1 MSKKDE
7 IIDALVPDTPVDNI
21 ERRWLLRF
29 GGRMVITLLHFALFV
44 MMVVLLFY
52 EQVPDSSRDLIS
64 AFVGLLI
71 GSQREA
77 ISWFFKDN
85 HPQEKE

>member
-29 GGRMVITLLHFALFV
+29 VARFAITLLHFVLFCG
-44 MMVVLLFY
+44 MVVLLTY
-52 EQVPDSSRDLIS
+52 ESIPDSSRDLIS

-85 HPQEKE
+85 HPAEKE

>member
-7 IIDALVPDTPVDNI
+7 IIDALVTDTPIDNT

-29 GGRMVITLLHFALFV
+29 GGRLVITLLHFALFV
-44 MMVVLLFY
+44 MMVVMLFY
-52 EQVPDSSRDLIS
+52 ESVPDSSRDLIS

>member
-7 IIDALVPDTPVDNI
+7 IIDALVTDTPIDNT

-29 GGRMVITLLHFALFV
+29 GGRLVITLLHFALFV
-44 MMVVLLFY
+44 MMVVMLFY
-52 EQVPDSSRDLIS
+52 ETVPDSSRDLIS

-85 HPQEKE
+85 HPVEKE

>member
-7 IIDALVPDTPVDNI
+7 IIDALVTDTPIDNT

-29 GGRMVITLLHFALFV
+29 GGRLVITLLHFALFV

>member
-1 MSKKDE
+1 VSKKDE
-7 IIDALVPDTPVDNI
+7 IIDALVTDTPIDNT

-29 GGRMVITLLHFALFV
+29 GGRLVITLLHFALFV
-44 MMVVLLFY
+44 MMVVMLFY
-52 EQVPDSSRDLIS
+52 ETVPDSSRDLIS

-85 HPQEKE
+85 HPAEKE

>member
-85 HPQEKE
+85 HPSEKE

>member
-1 MSKKDE
+1 MAATDE
-7 IIDALVPDTPVDNI
+7 IIEALAEEPVNNV

-29 GGRMVITLLHFALFV
+29 GGRIVITLLHFALFV
-44 MMVVLLFY
+44 MMVILLFY

-85 HPQEKE
+85 QGEKE

>member
-7 IIDALVPDTPVDNI
+7 IIDALVTDTPIDNT

>member
-1 MSKKDE
+1 VSKKDE
-7 IIDALVPDTPVDNI
+7 IIDALVTDTPIDNT

-29 GGRMVITLLHFALFV
+29 GGRLVITLLHFALFV
-44 MMVVLLFY
+44 MMVIMLFY

-85 HPQEKE
+85 HPPEKE

>member
-7 IIDALVPDTPVDNI
+7 IIDALVTDTPIDNT

-29 GGRMVITLLHFALFV
+29 GGRLVITLLHFALFV
-44 MMVVLLFY
+44 MMVVMLFY
-52 EQVPDSSRDLIS
+52 ESVPDSSRDLIS

-85 HPQEKE
+85 HPVEKE

>member
-29 GGRMVITLLHFALFV
+29 GGRLVITLLHFALFV
-44 MMVVLLFY
+44 MMVILLFY
-52 EQVPDSSRDLIS
+52 EVVPDSSRDLIS

-77 ISWFFKDN
+77 ISWFFKDS

>member
-1 MSKKDE
+1 MSAKDE
-7 IIDALVPDTPVDNI
+7 IIEALVPDTPVDNT

-29 GGRMVITLLHFALFV
+29 VARFAITLLHFILFCG
-44 MMVVLLFY
+44 MVVLLTY
-52 EQVPDSSRDLIS
+52 ETIPDSSRDLIS

-85 HPQEKE
+85 HHEKNE